1 MKITDWYV
9 IVSLTMPS
17 TWVAV
22 LLALILTSLTLLL
35 QFNKQ
40 VASHFVDAAIAFIL
54 LWKFSVIVTDFNAVV
69 HEPFSLLYFNG
80 GYVGVVIGTLGALIS
95 LIRAKVSVS
104 IIQLMAVYS
113 VSYYLFFMVVLNS
126 NPILIELVTL
136 ITLVIVFVL
145 LWKKATVRILPIGL
159 LFFIAYFQ
167 PLGVFQ
173 TYTVWMFSVLLVLY
187 SYQVFRNQ
195 KVGMTS

>member
-1 MKITDWYV
+1 METTDWYV
-9 IVSLTMPS
+9 LVSLTMPS

-22 LLALILTSLTLLL
+22 LLALLVTSLTLLI

-40 VASHFVDAAIAFIL
+40 VSSIFLDASITFIL
-54 LWKFSVIVTDFNAVV
+54 LWKFSVILTDFSAVIQ
-69 HEPFSLLYFNG
+69 EPFSLLYFNG
-80 GYVGVVIGTLGALIS
+80 GYVGVMLGTLGALIT
-95 LIRAKVSVS
+95 LIRASITVTAIQIMAFYTVSF
-104 IIQLMAVYS
+104 
-113 VSYYLFFMVVLNS
+113 YLFFMIVLNS
-126 NPILIELVTL
+126 NPLLIELVTL

-145 LWKKATVRILPIGL
+145 LWKNAAFRLVPVGL

-187 SYQVFRNQ
+187 SYQVFKIR
-195 KVGMTS
+195 KWE

>member
-22 LLALILTSLTLLL
+22 LLALLVSSITLLI

-40 VASHFVDAAIAFIL
+40 VASHFLDAAIAFIL
-54 LWKFSVIVTDFNAVV
+54 LWKFSVILTDFSAVV
-69 HEPFSLLYFNG
+69 QEPFSLLYFNG
-80 GYVGVVIGTLGALIS
+80 GYLGIGMGTIGALVS
-95 LIRAKVSVS
+95 LIRAKVSIS
-104 IIQLMAVYS
+104 TIQLMVVYT
-113 VSYYLFFMVVLNS
+113 VSYYLFFMIVLNS
-126 NPILIELVTL
+126 NPISIEMGTLV
-136 ITLVIVFVL
+136 TLVIVFVL
-145 LWKKATVRILPIGL
+145 LWKVATVRLVAVGL

-187 SYQVFRNQ
+187 SYQIFRNQ